1 VSDVPTG
8 AGLLGRLRAVATQ
21 VAGWPIHP
29 QWASFRLKRRAAD
42 RVARHARG
50 VVLDIGCNDRALA
63 ADLPAGCTYLGLDY
77 PATGR
82 DRYGAR
88 PDVYGDGQQLPLAE
102 ATVDCV
108 VLLDVLEHLPDP
120 ERCLRE
126 AARVL
131 HAGGELMIH
140 VPFAYPLHDEPFDFL
155 RPTSHALR
163 RWLAA
168 AGLEPVELEAW
179 GTPGETAA
187 LWTNLALAGTIAG
200 LIARSRVFVVLLPV
214 LLMVSLGSNLIA
226 AVLSLL
232 GARGRFMPISHWVLA
247 RKARP
252 ADAGA

>member
-1 VSDVPTG
+1 MADAA
-8 AGLLGRLRAVATQ
+8 AGGVLARLRDAATR

-29 QWASFRLKRRAAD
+29 QWASFRLKRRAAA

-63 ADLPAGCTYLGLDY
+63 ADLPAGCRYLGLDY

-88 PDVYGDGQQLPLAE
+88 PDVYGDGQQLPLADE
-102 ATVDCV
+102 SVDCV
-108 VLLDVLEHLPDP
+108 ALLDVLEHIPDP

-126 AARVL
+126 AARALNV
-131 HAGGELMIH
+131 GGELMVH

-163 RWLAA
+163 RWLAG
-168 AGLEPVELEAW
+168 AGLEPIELEAW

-187 LWTNLALAGTIAG
+187 LWANLALAGTIAG
-200 LIARSRVFVVLLPV
+200 LIARSRVFVLLLPM
-214 LLMVSLGSNLIA
+214 LLVVALTSNLA
-226 AVLSLL
+226 AALFSLL
-232 GARGRFMPISHWVLA
+232 GARGRFMPISHWVRA
-247 RKARP
+247 RKAPP
-252 ADAGA
+252 ADAGT